1 MGAAQVPRTMSDA
14 PASEPL
20 PSATVL
26 LLRQGATG
34 VEVFMVKRHHA
45 IDFASGALV
54 FPGGKVAKDDAQADL
69 AACCRGRWDEVE
81 RAFRLA
87 AIREAFE
94 ESGVLLARRR
104 GQGALLDGAAAA
116 ALADWREPLSRGQR
130 SLGALAQAA
139 DLEFALDL
147 LLPYAHWVTPEF
159 MPKRFDTKFYAA
171 AAPLDQLAAHDGSES
186 VDSLWVDPAEA
197 LEGAEAKR
205 YTIVFATRMNLV
217 KLTGVRD
224 LPALLDRIGSQK
236 IITIKP
242 ERDDN
247 APGGPVVRIPAE
259 AGYGVTEMPISRLSG

>member
-1 MGAAQVPRTMSDA
+1 MMTA
-14 PASEPL
+14 PPSAPL

-26 LLRQGATG
+26 LLRQGLSG
-34 VEVFMVKRHHA
+34 VEVFMVKRNHA

-69 AACCRGRWDEVE
+69 AACCRGQWDEAE

-104 GQGALLDGAAAA
+104 GHTSLLDGESVA
-116 ALADWREPLSRGQR
+116 ALADWREPLAKGQR

-147 LLPYAHWVTPEF
+147 LLPYAHWVTPDF

-171 AAPLDQLAAHDGSES
+171 SAPPDHLAAHDGSES
-186 VDSLWVDPAEA
+186 VDSLWIDPAEA
-197 LEGAEAKR
+197 LEGAEAQR
-205 YTIVFATRMNLV
+205 HTIVFATRMNLV

-224 LPALLDRIGSQK
+224 LPVLLDRIASHK
-236 IITIKP
+236 IITVKP

-259 AGYGVTEMPISRLSG
+259 AGYGVTEMLISRLSG